1 MVEVRFSGPD
11 YAVSPRL
18 AGWRGR
24 MLGMPVKETSTPARR
39 RWRLG
44 TSMLGPLWLQ
54 VLVSIALGIAAGVLF
69 PHASVALRPL
79 GDGFVRL
86 IRMTLAPLI
95 FLSMVIGI
103 ARLGDLK
110 EVGRI
115 GLKALVYFEVVSTIA
130 LLLGLGA
137 AALLRPGAGM
147 NIDVAALNTSGLGS
161 YTSISPHHG
170 IGDFLLSII
179 PSSVAEPFVSG
190 NMLQI
195 LLLGILFGLALA
207 QFRDRARPL
216 MDVLDLVLKAVFGVV
231 HFIMLVAPIAAFGAI
246 AFTIGEYGIDTLLPL
261 MRFVAE
267 VWSVSTL
274 FVLAVLGVIAGAS
287 HVSLLRLLRYI
298 GDEIVITLGTAS
310 SEAVMAPLM
319 TKMERMGCGRT
330 IVEMVLPASYAFNAD
345 GTAIFAMMGAVF
357 IAQATN
363 THLGLAQAGLLLA
376 ALMLV
381 SKGSAGVAGAGF
393 VTLAAALAT
402 VPGIPMAGLMVLL
415 GIDRLTTPIRAIV
428 NVIGNCVATIV
439 VARWEHAYDAARAE
453 LVLNGSEM
461 LGE

>member
-1 MVEVRFSGPD
+1 
-11 YAVSPRL
+11 
-18 AGWRGR
+18 
-24 MLGMPVKETSTPARR
+24 
-39 RWRLG
+39 
-44 TSMLGPLWLQ
+44 MLGPLWLQ
-54 VLVSIALGIAAGVLF
+54 VLVGIALGVAAGVLF

-115 GLKALVYFEVVSTIA
+115 GLKALVYFEVVSTVA
-130 LLLGLGA
+130 LLLGLGGA
-137 AALLRPGAGM
+137 VVLRPGVGM
-147 NIDVAALNTSGLGS
+147 NIDAARLDTSGLGS
-161 YTSISPHHG
+161 YTAMTQHHG
-170 IGDFLLSII
+170 LGDFLLSVI

-216 MDVLDLVLKAVFGVV
+216 LDVLDLCLRAIFGVIR
-231 HFIMLVAPIAAFGAI
+231 FIMLVAPIAAFGAI
-246 AFTIGEYGIDTLLPL
+246 AFTIGAYGIDTLLPL

-267 VWSVSTL
+267 VWLVSIF
-274 FVLAVLGVIAGAS
+274 FVFVVLGAIATAGR
-287 HVSLLRLLRYI
+287 VSLLRLLRYI
-298 GDEIVITLGTAS
+298 GDEIVITLGTSS

-319 TKMERMGCGRT
+319 AKMERMGCGRP
-330 IVEMVLPASYAFNAD
+330 IVEMVLPSSYAFNAD
-345 GTAIFAMMGAVF
+345 GTAIFAMMGAIF

-363 THLGLAQAGLLLA
+363 THLGPAQAGLLLL

-402 VPGIPMAGLMVLL
+402 VHDIPMAGLVVLV

-428 NVIGNCVATIV
+428 NVIGNCVATVV

-453 LVLNGSEM
+453 LVLSGAAQINTDEIQT
-461 LGE
+461 EDE